1 MEKFFQLLSA
11 GIALGGIYALVALG
25 FVVVYKATGT
35 FNFAQGGFVL
45 LGAYLVYQFGDDW
58 SLPFFVALL
67 LAMAFMAGLAAGIE
81 RVVIRPM
88 ITGPPFTL
96 VLITLGILLIIEQ
109 MVRTIWTQP
118 ALILTTPWG
127 NGVTEIGGVSIRH
140 VDLWTVVFT
149 SVILGLFFAMFRF
162 TTIGVAMRAT
172 SFDQEAAAAQGIKV
186 GRSFSI
192 SWAIAGA
199 VAVVA
204 GVMLA
209 SRTGSAITPGLS
221 FVALRAFPAMI
232 IGGLDSTGGAVA
244 GGVLIGV
251 VEVMTLGYVDFAWV
265 GSGFEVVVVYVLMIA
280 VLLWRPNGLFGTKAV
295 ERV

>member
-1 MEKFFQLLSA
+1 MEKFFQLLVA
-11 GIALGGIYALVALG
+11 GIALGGIYALIALG
-25 FVVVYKATGT
+25 FVIVYKATGT

-45 LGAYLVYQFGDDW
+45 LGAYLAYQFGDDW
-58 SLPFFVALL
+58 GLPFFVGLL
-67 LAMAFMAGLAAGIE
+67 LAMVVMAGLAAGIE

-88 ITGPPFTL
+88 ISGPPFTI

-109 MVRTIWTQP
+109 VVRTVWPEP
-118 ALILTTPWG
+118 AYILTTPWG
-127 NGVTEIGGVSIRH
+127 NGVSEIGGVSIRH
-140 VDLWTVVFT
+140 VDIWTVVFT
-149 SVILGLFFAMFRF
+149 SVILAIFFALFRF
-162 TTIGVAMRAT
+162 TRVGISMRAT

-192 SWAIAGA
+192 SWAIAGV

-204 GVMLA
+204 GVMLT
-209 SRTGSAITPGLS
+209 SRTGSALTPGIS
-221 FVALRAFPAMI
+221 FIALRAFPAMI
-232 IGGLDSTGGAVA
+232 IGGLDSVGGAVA

-251 VEVMTLGYVDFAWV
+251 VEVMVLGYVDFDWV
-265 GSGFEVVVVYVLMIA
+265 GSGFEVVVVYVLMIG